1 MTDTPPLRLT
11 FTDHV
16 TVLEWLERA
25 GEVDIDLGTVHN
37 VHIWALVALAALTSN
52 STGRRVNIRFDGTH
66 APSRF
71 AHAVGLGAVTGGS
84 PPTGANEQRRT
95 VRLRR
100 IRRFDEIEPVAA
112 HISRLL
118 LSAHDS
124 EDTRQTLYYIL
135 VELIRNAV
143 QHSRDPGGAVV
154 GAQLMDHGREYEPRP
169 VIQVAVA
176 DAGIGVL
183 ESLRATYPE
192 TADPYRALV
201 MAQQPWVSSAF
212 HPGLLGGPTN
222 AGLGL
227 FFVSEMAKRAAG
239 RFLFASR
246 GGSLLL
252 QGDQEYRDHHEIA
265 AESFGFSGTLVVFE
279 LPLGEIEDYQALIA
293 LIQSLAKERVPTTTR
308 VRWIRFEAGPREVF
322 SVMVRI
328 GAEDTAH
335 ALRLASDHLLPRVS
349 HGEPV
354 ELDFAGVPVCTQS
367 YLHALLF
374 SVLRAAHAAGAIVYV
389 TNASPAVHGALE
401 FLEGYALPALGSS

>member
-1 MTDTPPLRLT
+1 M
-11 FTDHV
+11 
-16 TVLEWLERA
+16 LEWLESA
-25 GEVDIDLGTVHN
+25 TQLDLDLGTVHN
-37 VHIWALVALAALTSN
+37 VHIWALVALAALSETA
-52 STGRRVNIRFDGTH
+52 THTDRRVRIRFDGTT

-71 AHAVGLGAVTGGS
+71 AHAVGLGAVTGGKM
-84 PPTGANEQRRT
+84 PTGANEQRRT

-100 IRRFDEIEPVAA
+100 IRRFDEIEPVAS

-118 LSAHDS
+118 LSAHDA

-143 QHSRDPGGAVV
+143 QHSRDPGGAIV
-154 GAQLMDHGREYEPRP
+154 GAQLMDRGREYEPRP

-176 DAGIGVL
+176 DAGIGVSD
-183 ESLRATYPE
+183 SLRATYPQI
-192 TADPYRALV
+192 ADTHQALV

-227 FFVSEMAKRAAG
+227 FFVAEMAKRGAG

-252 QGDQEYRDHHEIA
+252 QGDPTYREHHDIA
-265 AESFGFSGTLVVFE
+265 AEPHGFSGTLVVFE
-279 LPLGEIEDYQALIA
+279 LPIGEIEDYQALIG
-293 LIQSLAKERVPTTTR
+293 LIQDLARERVPAAQC
-308 VRWIRFEAGPREVF
+308 VRQIRFEGGPRGTLSIV
-322 SVMVRI
+322 VRV

-335 ALRLASDHLLPRVS
+335 AQRLAADHLLPRVS
-349 HGEPV
+349 RGEPI
-354 ELDFAGVPVCTQS
+354 ELDFARVPVCTQS

-374 SVLRAAHAAGAIVYV
+374 SVLRAARGSGGVVYV
-389 TNASPAVHGALE
+389 TNASPAVRSGLE
-401 FLEGYALPALGSS
+401 FLESYAVPVAYS